1 MRNNRRKDTGP
12 VELNMVPIMNLF
24 LAMIPFLLSC
34 AAFFQTAVINA
45 SVPALGGGSEDQ
57 SQEPKKELDKITLKL
72 QITKEGFSY
81 AADGDQPEA
90 ELKRISGKIRKKGNE
105 FDYDAL
111 RDRCEQLKK
120 NYPKS
125 ETVIIIPEKDIL
137 YDIIVQ
143 TMDAT
148 RERTD
153 GDQQD
158 IFFPSAVVSSLL

>member
-1 MRNNRRKDTGP
+1 MANRRRKEEGP

-34 AAFFQTAVINA
+34 AAFFQAAVINA
-45 SVPALGGGSEDQ
+45 SVPALGGGTEDQ

-72 QITKEGFSY
+72 QITKEGFTY

-105 FDYDAL
+105 WDYDTL

-120 NYPKS
+120 KYPKS
-125 ETVIIIPEKDIL
+125 DTVIII
-137 YDIIVQ
+137 
-143 TMDAT
+143 
-148 RERTD
+148 RRRTFCTTLSYRAWMQPAN
-153 GDQQD
+153 GRLE
-158 IFFPSAVVSSLL
+158 INRSYFSHRL